1 MNLQRNLCLNFIYI
15 YKCDRLCSL
24 KKWMGVFDE
33 EPIEEEFEEEL
44 ATEGVNENDLN
55 VVNIILV

>member
-1 MNLQRNLCLNFIYI
+1 M
-15 YKCDRLCSL
+15 DLCSL